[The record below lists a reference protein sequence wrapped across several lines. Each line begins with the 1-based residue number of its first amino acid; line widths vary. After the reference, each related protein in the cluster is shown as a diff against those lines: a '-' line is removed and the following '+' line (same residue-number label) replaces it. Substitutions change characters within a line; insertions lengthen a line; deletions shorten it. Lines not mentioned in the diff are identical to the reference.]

1 MKLNYKVIAIGV
13 VLIIGFVAT
22 YQKGLID
29 GQFGEEL
36 SL

>member
-13 VLIIGFVAT
+13 ALTIGFVAV

-29 GQFGEEL
+29 G
-36 SL
+36 